1 MSNNKEVLLVLQEGK
16 NQNLIKPCFTYNICL
31 VPQINTANQI
41 LYLIKENNNEIDL
54 EQIKPKLVLHI
65 NTIKVYMSVLTKL
78 KYIERIKPD
87 YQTTVM
93 WIIK

>member
-1 MSNNKEVLLVLQEGK
+1 MSNNKQVLVILEQAK
-16 NQNLIKPCFTYNICL
+16 NQNLIKPCLTYDICL

-41 LYLIKENNNEIDL
+41 LYLIKENNNQIYL
-54 EQIKPKLVLHI
+54 EEIKPKLVLHI